1 MTDKGLISSTYKQFI
16 QRNIKEITQLKM
28 GRRTEYTFF
37 QRGNADGQQAHEKML
52 NIMIIKEMQTKTT
65 RRYHLT
71 PVSMA
76 IINKDT
82 DSMWGM

>member
-1 MTDKGLISSTYKQFI
+1 
-16 QRNIKEITQLKM
+16 M

-82 DSMWGM
+82 DSMWRM